1 MEKLNKEQIEHKHPL
16 YDHLEDRWKFWNAAY
31 DGIDAL
37 IQWGVIKK
45 NDRESQGNFE
55 ARKDKAYGFN
65 YSRSVTNIFSHYL
78 NQKQPAREL
87 GTLADDAAWLEFQD
101 DCDLCG
107 NSFDV
112 FLNQQDKNASIQG
125 FVGILVDKPM
135 IQVETKAD
143 ELAQKLY
150 PYITVYHP
158 ADIWDWKYKTNE
170 QTGRPFL
177 DFLKLVDSEGHI
189 RIWTQ
194 TEWAVYEWNDDKKEY
209 EEISA
214 GSHELKEIPFV
225 FLENIKNRKHR
236 NIGVS
241 DISDIARIDASIIR
255 NLSQGEEVIDYAA
268 FPMMRKPMRQVNNT
282 QPDEVGVSGLLEFD
296 PTMPESKPDWLA
308 AEVQAPI
315 TAILTWIDKK
325 VQEVYRCAGIA
336 ALRSLDTGPAK
347 SGVALKQ
354 EFQEL
359 NATLCSKADNLDEAE
374 EMIIWFW
381 LLWQNNGTEYANIKV
396 QRPKDFSIVDLVTD
410 LANALT
416 STTVVKSDTF
426 KKQLQKNIARAMLD
440 GESDDL
446 FAVIDDEIDAYKP
459 EAIQPPAFAPKELG
473 PGQQG
478 GDMGNMDDNNAD
490 GKGQPAE

>member
-1 MEKLNKEQIEHKHPL
+1 MDRKELEKKHSL
-16 YDHLEDRWKFWNAAY
+16 YDTLEDRWKFWNAAH

-37 IQWGVIKK
+37 IEWGVICK
-45 NDRESQGNFE
+45 NDRESQDNHA
-55 ARKDKAYGFN
+55 ARMKKAFGFN
-65 YSRSVTNIFSHYL
+65 YSRSVINIFNHYL

-87 GTLADDAAWLEFQD
+87 GALANDAAWLAFQD

-112 FLNQQDKNASIQG
+112 FLNAQDKNASVQG

-135 IQVETKAD
+135 IQVDTKAE
-143 ELAQKLY
+143 ELNAGLY
-150 PYITVYHP
+150 PYVTVYHP
-158 ADIWDWKYKTNE
+158 ADIWDWEYKTDE
-170 QTGRPFL
+170 ATGRPYL
-177 DFLKLVDSEGHI
+177 DYLKLVDSDGNV
-189 RIWTQ
+189 RVWTQ
-194 TEWAVYEWNDDKKEY
+194 TDWTVYQFDEKSGEY
-209 EEISA
+209 NQVGA
-214 GSHELKEIPFV
+214 GVNPIGIIPFV

-241 DISDIARIDASIIR
+241 DIADIARIDASIIR

-268 FPMMRKPMRQVNNT
+268 FPMMRKPMKQAGT
-282 QPDEVGVSGLLEFD
+282 QGSDEVGVTGVLEFD
-296 PTMPESKPDWLA
+296 PLMPESKPDWLA

-315 TAILTWIDKK
+315 SAILSWIEKK

-336 ALRSLDTGPAK
+336 ALMSLDSSAAK

-374 EMIIWFW
+374 KMIIFFW
-381 LLWQNNGTEYANIKV
+381 LCWQNNAAAYADVSIH
-396 QRPKDFSIVDLVTD
+396 RPKDFSIADLVTD

-416 STTVVKSDTF
+416 SSTVVKSDTF

-440 GESDDL
+440 GADDET
-446 FAVIDDEIDAYKP
+446 FAVIDEEIDAY
-459 EAIQPPAFAPKELG
+459 QPAVIPPPMIIPSSADNNAAT
-473 PGQQG
+473 GQQG
-478 GDMGNMDDNNAD
+478 RAA
-490 GKGQPAE
+490 GQGSGR